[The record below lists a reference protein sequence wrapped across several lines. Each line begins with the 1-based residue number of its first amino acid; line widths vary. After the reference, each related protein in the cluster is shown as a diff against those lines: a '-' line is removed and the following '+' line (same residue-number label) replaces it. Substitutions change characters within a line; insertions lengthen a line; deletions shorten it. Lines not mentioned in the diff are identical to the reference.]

1 MLFLCAILLLSA
13 CSPPITTTNNGNSSD
28 DSKTQGNNEESDK
41 SRTTIHWLQHWTSEQ
56 GIEKIQEVEKA
67 FEKQHPDIDLV
78 LDEIP
83 FPQQHDKI
91 ISLDL
96 AGMPP
101 DIINVSG
108 AWVTEFAEAGIIEP
122 INDRIKSLPQEF
134 QDNIDGPMSI
144 PWKGKRYGMPITNGN
159 IALYYNKK
167 MLEEEGIEPPT
178 TWDELVVASKKLTNT
193 SKNQYAL
200 TGNIAVEPP
209 TAISYEVL
217 PFILQ
222 AGGEILEDGKAVFNS
237 PEGVEGLEFY
247 KSLIKEYKVTTP
259 GEMTAGEKEKRSNF
273 SAGNTAFMFEGPWGV
288 GIQQKANPDLEFGV
302 VPLPKGKTHGT
313 IALGTQLSIAAKSKN
328 KDAAWEFLK
337 FLGSAEGQK
346 VWDQATNYFPYN
358 KETMKMDFIQNDKY
372 LKVFADQFET
382 SNVEVID
389 NYLPEADNLRKI
401 FTNEIQA
408 FLEDKK
414 TAQEALDTAADAWN
428 KSLNDVQ

>member
-1 MLFLCAILLLSA
+1 MCTILILSA
-13 CSPPITTTNNGNSSD
+13 CSPPTTTSNNGGNSSGDTTNNSQDN
-28 DSKTQGNNEESDK
+28 NNEKAGEK
-41 SRTTIHWLQHWTSEQ
+41 TTIHWLQHWTSEQ
-56 GIEKIQEVEKA
+56 GIEKIKEVELA
-67 FEKQHPDIDLV
+67 FEELHPDIDLV

-122 INDRIKSLPQEF
+122 IDDRIKSLPQEY

-144 PWKGKRYGMPITNGN
+144 PWKDKRYGMPITNGN
-159 IALYYNKK
+159 IALYYNKQ
-167 MLEEEGIEPPT
+167 MLEEAGVEPPT
-178 TWDELVVASKKLTNT
+178 TWEEFVVASKKLTDP

-217 PFILQ
+217 PFIIQ
-222 AGGEILEDGKAVFNS
+222 AGGSILKDGKAVFNS
-237 PEGVEGLEFY
+237 AEGVEALEFY
-247 KSLIKEYKVTTP
+247 KSLIKEHKVTTP

-288 GIQQKANPDLEFGV
+288 GIQKKANPDLEFGV

-313 IALGTQLSIAAKSKN
+313 IALGTQLGISAKGKN
-328 KDAAWEFLK
+328 KDAAWK
-337 FLGSAEGQK
+337 FLEFMGSAEGQRI
-346 VWDQATNYFPYN
+346 WDEATNYFPYN
-358 KETMKMDFIQNDKY
+358 KETMKMDFIQQDEY
-372 LKVFADQFET
+372 LKVFADQFEN

-389 NYLPEADNLRKI
+389 NYLPQADNLRKI
-401 FTNEIQA
+401 FTNEVQA

-414 TAQEALDTAADAWN
+414 TAQEALDTAANEWN
-428 KSLNDVQ
+428 KALSEVQ